1 MLSYLRNGGTLPPL
15 PLEDEQLL
23 ERIRVEFDY
32 FCFQANPADMR
43 SWVEKFR
50 DGAYTIAHVVPTL
63 PNQASFSP
71 FASLMCYG
79 PTVQFTDLCDFAAVH
94 CTVEVK
100 SPDGD
105 YAEYDTL
112 YGVWL
117 DGSSGEGAYVLAP
130 HVVSDSVEEMIWAVL
145 SMATSWHSLMA
156 STVSILSI
164 SAKIILRTRSR
175 L

>member
-50 DGAYTIAHVVPTL
+50 DGAY
-63 PNQASFSP
+63 
-71 FASLMCYG
+71 
-79 PTVQFTDLCDFAAVH
+79 DLCDFAAVH

-164 SAKIILRTRSR
+164 SAKIILRPRSR